1 MAELPASDPLRAG
14 LRNEVVLALLPVV
27 RNIANRHAAAVPA
40 AREELVQVGTV
51 GLITAIDRWD
61 PELSPDDVLGYVVPC
76 VRGEMLR
83 HFRDRTWAVRVS
95 RRLKDLSVAIN
106 QALGPLAQ
114 SLGRP
119 PKPSELAERIGVD
132 VAEVVEAL
140 EAQDSRHA
148 TSLDALLDPET
159 GTGDRFGGPDPALDH
174 VEDLHALGP
183 LLDALPERE
192 RTILM
197 LRFFGNRTQTQIA
210 TQLGISQMHVSR
222 LLTRTLRELRGALL
236 GDGMAVGPA

>member
-1 MAELPASDPLRAG
+1 MAALPPADPMRAT
-14 LRNEVVLALLPVV
+14 LRNEVVMALLPVV
-27 RNIANRHAAAVPA
+27 RNIAGRHSAAVPA
-40 AREELVQVGTV
+40 AREELVQVGIV

-76 VRGEMLR
+76 IRGEVLR

-95 RRLKDLSVAIN
+95 RRLKDLSVSIN

-114 SLGRP
+114 TLGRP
-119 PKPSELAERIGVD
+119 PRPSELAERIGVD
-132 VAEVVEAL
+132 VSEVLEAL
-140 EAQDSRHA
+140 AAQDSRHA
-148 TSLDALLDPET
+148 SSLDAMLDPET
-159 GTGDRFGGPDPALDH
+159 GSGDRFGGPDPALAH
-174 VEDLHALGP
+174 VEDVHALGP
-183 LLDALPERE
+183 LLGALPERE

-222 LLTRTLRELRGALL
+222 LLARTLRELRGALL
-236 GDGMAVGPA
+236 GEGLAAGPV